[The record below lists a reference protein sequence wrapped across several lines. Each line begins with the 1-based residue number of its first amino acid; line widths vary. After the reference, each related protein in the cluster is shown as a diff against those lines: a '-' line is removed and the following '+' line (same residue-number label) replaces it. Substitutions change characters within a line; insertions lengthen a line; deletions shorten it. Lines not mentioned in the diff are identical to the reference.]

1 MFHDVVD
8 VSGIDT
14 VLHCVE
20 VVSVLVCWNN
30 RGHVDGCSLTLSA
43 AMTMKP
49 PMKKTQALLKLTS
62 YRGIVLTH

>member
-14 VLHCVE
+14 VFYCVE
-20 VVSVLVCWNN
+20 VASVLVCWNS
-30 RGHVDGCSLTLSA
+30 RCHLDGCSLTLYA
-43 AMTMKP
+43 ATTMKP
-49 PMKKTQALLKLTS
+49 PMKKTQALLKLTC